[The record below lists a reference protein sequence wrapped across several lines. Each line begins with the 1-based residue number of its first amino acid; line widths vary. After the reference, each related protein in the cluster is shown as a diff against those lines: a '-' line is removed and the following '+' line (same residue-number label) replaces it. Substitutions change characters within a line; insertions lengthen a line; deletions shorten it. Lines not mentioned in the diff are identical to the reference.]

1 MSTISRRR
9 LEREPDR
16 SAAIP
21 ANRRSSSRSTSSR
34 LPGDRRRFDRRCRLR
49 GCRGG
54 SSSAC
59 RVRGVVPTVVV
70 GVGRSPSRATHT
82 ASPCRCSGARRRQ
95 VDRGGKVALSHR
107 RDVDIDA
114 KIDAIVD
121 DFANAQIRDEIA
133 ASKKK
138 GLWMGGVVPLGYW
151 VENRALHRRRRRGR
165 RSRWP
170 PRARGRGPH
179 GTTASF
185 SDRRYCIARDFSA
198 RIRSCSAR
206 PRHRFGGQLCRRP
219 S

>member
-9 LEREPDR
+9 SEREPDR

-59 RVRGVVPTVVV
+59 RVRGVVPTV
-70 GVGRSPSRATHT
+70 GRRVITTHT

-107 RDVDIDA
+107 RDVDIEA
-114 KIDAIVD
+114 EIDAIVY
-121 DFANAQIRDEIA
+121 DFANAEIRDEVA

-138 GLWMGGVVPLGYW
+138 GLWMGGGVPLGYW
-151 VENRALHRRRRRGR
+151 VENRALHRRRSRGR

-170 PRARGRGPH
+170 PRACGRGPH